1 MSKVIHIHLSA
12 EEHKELQRQ
21 AAKDKRTLGNYARVL
36 IVDSL
41 EQRMIRATWRIGPA
55 DTKGPR

>member
-41 EQRMIRATWRIGPA
+41 EQRMTREALRIGQPN
-55 DTKGPR
+55 TRTP